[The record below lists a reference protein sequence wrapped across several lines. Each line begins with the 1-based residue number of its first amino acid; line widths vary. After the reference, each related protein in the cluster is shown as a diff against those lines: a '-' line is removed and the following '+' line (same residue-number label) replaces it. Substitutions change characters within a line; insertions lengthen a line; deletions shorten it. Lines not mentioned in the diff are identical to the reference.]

1 MYSSIEQKMPKGV
14 KGKPKGSPKSGGRKK
29 GTPNEINA
37 EVREAFRN
45 LVHKN
50 VPNFQKWIT
59 RIAQTDPDKAMDIM
73 FKVSEYFIPKLQRT
87 ELTGAD
93 GGEIK
98 QAIVWTIP
106 NAKPLDPALPPQVI
120 DITPPTE

>member
-1 MYSSIEQKMPKGV
+1 MPKGI
-14 KGKPKGSPKSGGRKK
+14 KGKPKGHPKSGGRQK
-29 GTPNEINA
+29 GTPNHLNA
-37 EVREAFRN
+37 EVRDAFRL

-50 VPNFQKWIT
+50 IPKLTTWINKV
-59 RIAQTDPDKAMDIM
+59 ALTDPDKALDFMLK
-73 FKVSEYFIPKLQRT
+73 FSEYFIPKLQRT

-106 NAKPLDPALPPQVI
+106 NAKPLPEPAKTI
-120 DITPPTE
+120 EATDITPIP

>member
-1 MYSSIEQKMPKGV
+1 MANHKGA
-14 KGKPKGSPKSGGRKK
+14 KKIGGRQK
-29 GTPNEINA
+29 GTPNKINA
-37 EVREAFRN
+37 DVRDAFRD

-50 VPNFQKWIT
+50 IPKLTTWINKV
-59 RIAQTDPDKAMDIM
+59 ALTDPDKALDFMLK
-73 FKVSEYFIPKLQRT
+73 FSEYFIPKLQRT
-87 ELTGAD
+87 ELTGVD

-106 NAKPLDPALPPQVI
+106 NAKKLEDVQPPQVI

>member
-1 MYSSIEQKMPKGV
+1 MANHKGA
-14 KGKPKGSPKSGGRKK
+14 KKIAGRQK
-29 GTPNEINA
+29 GTPNKINA
-37 EVREAFRN
+37 EVRDAFRE
-45 LVHKN
+45 LVHN
-50 VPNFQKWIT
+50 NMPHLQKWLKKV
-59 RIAQTDPDKAMDIM
+59 AATDPDKALDFMLK
-73 FKVSEYFIPKLQRT
+73 FSEYFIPKLQRT

-106 NAKPLDPALPPQVI
+106 NAKPLDPAQPPQVI